1 MAEQS
6 SQIVN
11 FLPEWDGASY
21 AANAGHH
28 RVFDAAFLA
37 TLPFEGHERVLDMCC
52 GSGEFTRTIADL
64 VPAGHVVG
72 LDAQPTML
80 DEARACAGPNQSF
93 VLGPVQHLDTLVP
106 DSATFDLVMSRSALH
121 WVPEE
126 DHPPLLAECFRLL
139 RPGGRLRIEC
149 GGGDNVRAM
158 MVLFG
163 DCSAKRGGPQCPWTY
178 FGAGAYLELVEAA
191 GFAVEDGWVRT
202 VAQHRRFDR
211 ESSIG
216 WLTSQ
221 CFQAYEAHLPESEHA
236 GFRAEV
242 LSRIDELQRPD
253 GSFDET
259 FVRLDVLA
267 RRPPTKRPTSQQ

>member
-37 TLPFEGHERVLDMCC
+37 TLPFEGHERVLDLCC

-72 LDAQPTML
+72 LDAQPSML
-80 DEARACAGPNQSF
+80 DEARACAGSNQSF

-106 DSATFDLVMSRSALH
+106 ESGTFDLVMSRSALH
-121 WVPEE
+121 WVPEQ
-126 DHPPLLAECFRLL
+126 DHPALLAECFRLL

-149 GGGDNVRAM
+149 GGGDNVRTM
-158 MVLFG
+158 MALFG
-163 DCSAKRGGPQCPWTY
+163 DCSAKRGGPRCPWTY
-178 FGAGAYLELVEAA
+178 FGAGV
-191 GFAVEDGWVRT
+191 DPR
-202 VAQHRRFDR
+202 
-211 ESSIG
+211 
-216 WLTSQ
+216 
-221 CFQAYEAHLPESEHA
+221 
-236 GFRAEV
+236 
-242 LSRIDELQRPD
+242 
-253 GSFDET
+253 
-259 FVRLDVLA
+259 A
-267 RRPPTKRPTSQQ
+267 RRSGRLRGRGRMGAYGGATPEVRPRELDRLADLAVLPGLRSASPRVGARGLSG